1 MTNEELFELYS
12 KGNTNVKEQLIINN
26 LNLVKCAAKRYFVI
40 YNVRDYKDIDY
51 YDLVQAGSIG
61 LMKAIDKFNPS
72 LGWKF
77 SSYAYKVIST
87 EIRRVLDRHEDTL
100 SLDENIGD
108 DDDDTT
114 LMDVIEDKS
123 INFVEE
129 LELKEL
135 KKLWDILAQKLNE
148 KEIKFLKLK
157 HINNLTEKQ
166 ICRILEIPEEKARQF
181 SESVL
186 RKARSKAKL
195 LRILFDDYLDKRTS
209 YLSAVDYSIPKVREG
224 YYYGSIVESIVLERE
239 RLRERFGINLKTNF
253 NG

>member
-12 KGNTNVKEQLIINN
+12 NGNVKAKEMLILNN
-26 LNLVKCAAKRYFVI
+26 INLVKCYAKRFFIMFEVSS
-40 YNVRDYKDIDY
+40 YKD
-51 YDLVQAGSIG
+51 YDLEDLEQVGIIG
-61 LMKAIDKFNPS
+61 LIKAIDKYNPA
-72 LGWKF
+72 LGCKF
-77 SSYAYKVIST
+77 STYAVYWIKQA
-87 EIRRVLDRHEDTL
+87 IRRALEGHEDTL

-108 DDDDTT
+108 EEEGNIT
-114 LMDVIEDKS
+114 LMDTLEDKT

-129 LELKEL
+129 TELKEL
-135 KKLWDILAQKLNE
+135 KKLWDILSERLND

-209 YLSAVDYSIPKVREG
+209 YLSAVDYSKPKVKES
-224 YYYGSIVESIVLERE
+224 YYNSSIVEVIILERE
-239 RLRERFGINLKTNF
+239 RLRERFGVKVNI
-253 NG
+253 